1 MAVVYYAMNYP
12 KFTYSTKNDTH
23 SSILKKILL
32 QNTLDRKAGVYLLF
46 EYTKP
51 HIVHSELFLE
61 YLRIWD
67 KELYDFLTKHHYR
80 FKKRSLKESILDYSI
95 LILVYSKK
103 IFVYTSYILISILI
117 IVIVSSTSLLIAI
130 KLMEFIVKLLNG
142 NLDNFHIFD
151 SPI

>member
-1 MAVVYYAMNYP
+1 MSNHIIEATVEDNY
-12 KFTYSTKNDTH
+12 
-23 SSILKKILL
+23 SSILKKILS
-32 QNTLDRKAGVYLLF
+32 QNTLEKKAGVYLLF
-46 EYTKP
+46 EYTRP

-67 KELYDFLTKHHYR
+67 KELYDFLTKHHYK

-95 LILVYSKK
+95 LMLVYSKK

-117 IVIVSSTSLLIAI
+117 IVIGTSTSLLIAI

-142 NLDNFHIFD
+142 NLDNFHIFE

>member
-1 MAVVYYAMNYP
+1 MDNHIVSAVE
-12 KFTYSTKNDTH
+12 NDSY
-23 SSILKKILL
+23 SSILKKILS
-32 QNTLDRKAGVYLLF
+32 QNTLEKKAGVYLLF
-46 EYTKP
+46 EYTRP

-95 LILVYSKK
+95 LMLVYSKK

-117 IVIVSSTSLLIAI
+117 IVIGTSTSLLIAI

>member
-1 MAVVYYAMNYP
+1 MDNHIVSALE
-12 KFTYSTKNDTH
+12 NDSYT
-23 SSILKKILL
+23 SILKKILS
-32 QNTLDRKAGVYLLF
+32 QNTLENKAGVYHLF

-67 KELYDFLTKHHYR
+67 KELYDFLTKHHYK

-95 LILVYSKK
+95 LMLVYSKK

-117 IVIVSSTSLLIAI
+117 IVIISSSSLLITI
-130 KLMEFIVKLLNG
+130 KLMEFVVKLFNG

>member
-1 MAVVYYAMNYP
+1 MDKLYKSIIVAN
-12 KFTYSTKNDTH
+12 NDDSY
-23 SSILKKILL
+23 SSILKKILS
-32 QNTLDRKAGVYLLF
+32 QNTLEKKAGVYLLF
-46 EYTKP
+46 EYTRP

-103 IFVYTSYILISILI
+103 IFVYTSYFLISILI
-117 IVIVSSTSLLIAI
+117 IVIGTSTSLLISI

>member
-1 MAVVYYAMNYP
+1 MNNHIIEANSEDSY
-12 KFTYSTKNDTH
+12 
-23 SSILKKILL
+23 SSILKKILS
-32 QNTLDRKAGVYLLF
+32 QNTLEKKAGVYLLF
-46 EYTKP
+46 EYTRP

-95 LILVYSKK
+95 LMLVYSKK
-103 IFVYTSYILISILI
+103 IFVYTSYFLISILI
-117 IVIVSSTSLLIAI
+117 IVIGTSTSLLIAI

>member
-1 MAVVYYAMNYP
+1 MNNHIIEATAEDNY
-12 KFTYSTKNDTH
+12 T
-23 SSILKKILL
+23 SILKKILS
-32 QNTLDRKAGVYLLF
+32 QNTIENKAGVYHLF

-51 HIVHSELFLE
+51 NIVHSELFLE

-117 IVIVSSTSLLIAI
+117 IVIGTSTSLLIAI

-142 NLDNFHIFD
+142 NLDNFHIFE

>member
-1 MAVVYYAMNYP
+1 MDNHIVSALE
-12 KFTYSTKNDTH
+12 NDSY
-23 SSILKKILL
+23 SSILKKILS
-32 QNTLDRKAGVYLLF
+32 QNTLEKKAGVYLLF
-46 EYTKP
+46 EYTRP

-80 FKKRSLKESILDYSI
+80 FKKRSLKEIILDYSI

-117 IVIVSSTSLLIAI
+117 IVIGTSTSLLISI

>member
-1 MAVVYYAMNYP
+1 MDNQIIEATVEDNY
-12 KFTYSTKNDTH
+12 
-23 SSILKKILL
+23 SSILKKIIS
-32 QNTLDRKAGVYLLF
+32 QNTIKTKAGVYLLF

-80 FKKRSLKESILDYSI
+80 FKKQSLKESILAYSI

-117 IVIVSSTSLLIAI
+117 IVIGSSTSLLIAI

>member
-1 MAVVYYAMNYP
+1 MDNHIVSALE
-12 KFTYSTKNDTH
+12 NDSYT
-23 SSILKKILL
+23 SILKKILS
-32 QNTLDRKAGVYLLF
+32 QNTLERKAGVYLLF
-46 EYTKP
+46 EYTRP

-95 LILVYSKK
+95 LMLIYSKK
-103 IFVYTSYILISILI
+103 VFVYTFYILISILI
-117 IVIVSSTSLLIAI
+117 IVIGTSTSLLIAI
-130 KLMEFIVKLLNG
+130 KLMEFIVKLFNG
-142 NLDNFHIFD
+142 NLDNFHIFE

>member
-1 MAVVYYAMNYP
+1 MDNHIVSAVE
-12 KFTYSTKNDTH
+12 NDSY
-23 SSILKKILL
+23 SSILKKILS
-32 QNTLDRKAGVYLLF
+32 QNTLEKKAGVYLLF
-46 EYTKP
+46 EYTRP

-80 FKKRSLKESILDYSI
+80 FKKRSLKEIILDYSI

-117 IVIVSSTSLLIAI
+117 IVIGTSTSLLIAI

>member
-1 MAVVYYAMNYP
+1 MDNHIISAVE
-12 KFTYSTKNDTH
+12 NDSY
-23 SSILKKILL
+23 SSILKKILS
-32 QNTLDRKAGVYLLF
+32 QNTLEKKAGVYLLF
-46 EYTKP
+46 EYTRP

-67 KELYDFLTKHHYR
+67 NELYDFLTKHHYR

-95 LILVYSKK
+95 LMLVYSKK

-117 IVIVSSTSLLIAI
+117 IVIGSSSSLLIAI

-142 NLDNFHIFD
+142 NLDNFHIFE

>member
-1 MAVVYYAMNYP
+1 MDNHIVSAVE
-12 KFTYSTKNDTH
+12 NDSY
-23 SSILKKILL
+23 SSILKKILS
-32 QNTLDRKAGVYLLF
+32 QNTLEKKAGVYLLF
-46 EYTKP
+46 EYTRP

-67 KELYDFLTKHHYR
+67 KELYDFLTKHHYK

-95 LILVYSKK
+95 LMLVYSKK

-117 IVIVSSTSLLIAI
+117 IVIGTSTSLLIAI

>member
-1 MAVVYYAMNYP
+1 MNNHIIEATAEDNY
-12 KFTYSTKNDTH
+12 T
-23 SSILKKILL
+23 SILKKILS
-32 QNTLDRKAGVYLLF
+32 QNTLENKAGVYHLF

-51 HIVHSELFLE
+51 NIVHSELFLE

-80 FKKRSLKESILDYSI
+80 FKKRSLKEIILDYSI

-117 IVIVSSTSLLIAI
+117 IVIGTSTSLLIAI

>member
-1 MAVVYYAMNYP
+1 MSNHIIEATVEDNY
-12 KFTYSTKNDTH
+12 
-23 SSILKKILL
+23 SSILKKILS
-32 QNTLDRKAGVYLLF
+32 QNTLEKKAGVYLLF
-46 EYTKP
+46 EYTRP

-67 KELYDFLTKHHYR
+67 KELYDFLTKHHYK

-95 LILVYSKK
+95 LMLVYSKK

-117 IVIVSSTSLLIAI
+117 IVIISSSSLLITI
-130 KLMEFIVKLLNG
+130 KLMEFVVKLFNG

>member
-1 MAVVYYAMNYP
+1 MDKSYKSIIVAN
-12 KFTYSTKNDTH
+12 NDDSY
-23 SSILKKILL
+23 SSILKKILS
-32 QNTLDRKAGVYLLF
+32 QNTLEKKAGVFLLF
-46 EYTKP
+46 EYTRP

-67 KELYDFLTKHHYR
+67 KELYDFLTKHHYS

-95 LILVYSKK
+95 LMLVYSKK

-117 IVIVSSTSLLIAI
+117 IVIGISTSLLIAI

-142 NLDNFHIFD
+142 NLDNFNIFET
-151 SPI
+151 PL

>member
-1 MAVVYYAMNYP
+1 MDKLYKSIIVAN
-12 KFTYSTKNDTH
+12 NDDSY
-23 SSILKKILL
+23 SSILKKILS
-32 QNTLDRKAGVYLLF
+32 QNTLEKKTGVYLLF
-46 EYTKP
+46 EYTRP

-67 KELYDFLTKHHYR
+67 EELYNFLTKHHYR

-95 LILVYSKK
+95 LMLIYSKK

-117 IVIVSSTSLLIAI
+117 IVIISSSSLLITI
-130 KLMEFIVKLLNG
+130 KLMEFIVKLFNG
-142 NLDNFHIFD
+142 NLDNFHIFE

>member
-1 MAVVYYAMNYP
+1 MSNHIIEATVEDNY
-12 KFTYSTKNDTH
+12 
-23 SSILKKILL
+23 SSILKKILS
-32 QNTLDRKAGVYLLF
+32 QNTLERKAGVYLLF
-46 EYTKP
+46 EYTRP

-95 LILVYSKK
+95 LMLVYSKK

-117 IVIVSSTSLLIAI
+117 IVIGSSTSLLIAI

-142 NLDNFHIFD
+142 NLDNFHIFE

>member
-1 MAVVYYAMNYP
+1 MSNHIIEATVEDNY
-12 KFTYSTKNDTH
+12 
-23 SSILKKILL
+23 SSILKKILS
-32 QNTLDRKAGVYLLF
+32 QNTLEKKAGVYLLF
-46 EYTKP
+46 EYTRP

-67 KELYDFLTKHHYR
+67 KELYDFLTKHHYK

-95 LILVYSKK
+95 LMLVYSKK
-103 IFVYTSYILISILI
+103 IFVYTSYFLISILI
-117 IVIVSSTSLLIAI
+117 IVIGTSTSLLISI

>member
-1 MAVVYYAMNYP
+1 MNNHIIEATAEDNY
-12 KFTYSTKNDTH
+12 T
-23 SSILKKILL
+23 SILKKILS
-32 QNTLDRKAGVYLLF
+32 QNTLENKAGVYHLF

-67 KELYDFLTKHHYR
+67 KELYNFLTKHHYR

-95 LILVYSKK
+95 LMLIYSKK

-117 IVIVSSTSLLIAI
+117 IVIGSSTSLLIAI

>member
-1 MAVVYYAMNYP
+1 MNNHIV
-12 KFTYSTKNDTH
+12 SALENDSY
-23 SSILKKILL
+23 SSILKKILS
-32 QNTLDRKAGVYLLF
+32 QNTLEKKAGVYLLF
-46 EYTKP
+46 EYTRP

-67 KELYDFLTKHHYR
+67 KELYDFLNKRHYM

-117 IVIVSSTSLLIAI
+117 IVIGTSTSLLIAI

-142 NLDNFHIFD
+142 NLDNFHIFE